1 MSDVPKSNKAAKMK
15 EHPKFVEL
23 MPPLTPEE
31 YGQLK
36 KNIVALGY
44 REDEPIL
51 LWNDYIIDGH
61 NRSNICKEL
70 SITPPTVDMTDKFKD
85 ESEVLLWII
94 DNQLGRRNLPAFV
107 RVELVLKKKPIIEEQ
122 AKQRQ
127 KEHGN
132 TAPGKPKTLPQN
144 SAEVNETREV
154 LAKEANASRDSV
166 SRVEFILKNADEKT
180 KEKLRSGTETINRAY
195 TAIKKQGEDRIIKP
209 LNFRE
214 QHVRLIKEK
223 KKTQTSRTP
232 FNNIYEVGDVVD
244 INLFEPRIDRIK
256 VLSVVDKTLGEFT
269 DEDAKLEGGY
279 TLEEFKQVWIGIHG
293 AWNKNDTVRVIRFIE
308 DDPK

>member
-1 MSDVPKSNKAAKMK
+1 MPDVPPSYKAAKMK

-70 SITPPTVDMTDKFKD
+70 SITPPTFDMSDKFKD

-107 RVELVLKKKPIIEEQ
+107 RVELVLKKKPILEEQ

-127 KEHGN
+127 LQGLKQGDK
-132 TAPGKPKTLPQN
+132 APVVQN
-144 SAEVNETREV
+144 SVQRDKTVEI

-166 SRVEFILKNADEKT
+166 NRVEFILKNADEKT

-195 TAIKKQGEDRIIKP
+195 TAIKKQGEDRVVKP

-232 FNNIYEVGDVVD
+232 YNNLYEVGDVVD

-256 VLSVVDKTLGEFT
+256 VLSVVDKTLREFT
-269 DEDAKLEGGY
+269 DEDARLEGGY

-293 AWNKNDTVRVIRFIE
+293 AWNNNDTVRVIRFIE

>member
-1 MSDVPKSNKAAKMK
+1 MK

-36 KNIVALGY
+36 KNITTLGY
-44 REDEPIL
+44 REDEPVL
-51 LWNDYIIDGH
+51 LWNEYIIDGH
-61 NRSNICKEL
+61 NRNNICKEL
-70 SITPPTVDMTDKFKD
+70 SIVPPTFDMSDKFKD
-85 ESEVLLWII
+85 ENEVLLWII
-94 DNQLGRRNLPAFV
+94 DNQLGRRNLVPFV
-107 RVELVLKKKPIIEEQ
+107 RVELVLKKKPIWDEINKQ
-122 AKQRQ
+122 KQR
-127 KEHGN
+127 EHGN
-132 TAPGKPKTLPQN
+132 TAPGKPKSLPEN
-144 SAEVNETREV
+144 SPEVIETREI
-154 LAKEANASRDSV
+154 LAKDAHV
-166 SRVEFILKNADEKT
+166 SSNTVNRVEYILDNVDEKT
-180 KEKLRSGTETINRAY
+180 KAKLRSGTETINRVY

-232 FNNIYEVGDVVD
+232 YNNLYEVGDTVD

-269 DEDAKLEGGY
+269 QEDAILEGGY

-293 AWNKNDTVRVIRFIE
+293 AWNNNDTVRVIRFIE
-308 DDPK
+308 DDTK